1 MSGLKKLLGLKMAWM
16 SLSFLL
22 PYTDADLCHM
32 ISVQCQNF
40 ILKLN
45 RNNMIVYTIRM
56 MIDLYPFRCSLDSSQ
71 RSCTLEARFKG
82 SASKANLSTLNQK
95 NLQLQSF
102 QIEINNSSYQLQT
115 FALETQVTL
124 FFYIRDSFFE
134 LSLGVLKFSAVF
146 SLKFS

>member
-1 MSGLKKLLGLKMAWM
+1 MQKSLVKAAKYRFIMSGLKLLLGLKMAWM

-56 MIDLYPFRCSLDSSQ
+56 MIDLYPFRCSLDS
-71 RSCTLEARFKG
+71 
-82 SASKANLSTLNQK
+82 
-95 NLQLQSF
+95 
-102 QIEINNSSYQLQT
+102 Y
-115 FALETQVTL
+115 
-124 FFYIRDSFFE
+124 
-134 LSLGVLKFSAVF
+134 
-146 SLKFS
+146 